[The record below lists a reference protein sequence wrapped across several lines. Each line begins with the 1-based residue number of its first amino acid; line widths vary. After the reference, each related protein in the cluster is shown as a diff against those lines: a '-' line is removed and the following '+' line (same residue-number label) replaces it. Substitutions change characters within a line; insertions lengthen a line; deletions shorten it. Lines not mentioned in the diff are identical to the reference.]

1 MRSSWICATSPGS
14 GAKDGGGRLGPQADV
29 MTSAATT
36 GGARLMNSPRAERC
50 EMRSRGT
57 NVVFAGMARLALI
70 ERMRAKEGRL
80 PWLERHVA
88 RLRASS
94 VALGLP
100 LPPDDLSDLLR
111 SIVAAGD
118 RVVRLEL
125 RDGRPE
131 IATRDVSPWRS
142 PAIVVSDEVHRGY
155 PNKTTQREHFGRAL
169 ANAKRS
175 GADDA
180 LLFTA
185 QGEIAE
191 GTAWSL
197 FWWDGDTLCTPA
209 ADLGILP
216 GIARGR
222 IMELAEVQEVRAP
235 MTALAGR
242 SLFLANAVQGIVEIG
257 TFERNRV

>member
-1 MRSSWICATSPGS
+1 
-14 GAKDGGGRLGPQADV
+14 
-29 MTSAATT
+29 
-36 GGARLMNSPRAERC
+36 
-50 EMRSRGT
+50 
-57 NVVFAGMARLALI
+57 MARAGKSVRSLAGLALI
-70 ERMRAKEGRL
+70 ETIRAREGRL
-80 PWLERHVA
+80 PWLERHLA

-94 VALGLP
+94 AALGLP
-100 LPPDDLSDLLR
+100 PPPDDLSDLLR
-111 SIVAAGD
+111 RIGGSGD

-131 IATRDVSPWRS
+131 ITTRDASPWRS
-142 PAIVVSDEVHRGY
+142 PAIVVSDEVHRSY
-155 PNKTTQREHFGRAL
+155 PNKTTQRGPFGRAL

-191 GTAWSL
+191 GTAWNL

-222 IMELAEVQEVRAP
+222 IMELAEAQEVRAP
-235 MTALAGR
+235 VTGLAGR
-242 SLFLANAVQGIVEIG
+242 SLFLANAVQGIVELG
-257 TFERNRV
+257 AFERNRVPRHPRTAQLSAAFWPD

>member
-1 MRSSWICATSPGS
+1 
-14 GAKDGGGRLGPQADV
+14 
-29 MTSAATT
+29 
-36 GGARLMNSPRAERC
+36 
-50 EMRSRGT
+50 
-57 NVVFAGMARLALI
+57 MARLALI
-70 ERMRAKEGRL
+70 ETMRASEGRL
-80 PWLERHVA
+80 PWLERHLA

-100 LPPDDLSDLLR
+100 PPPDDLSDLLR
-111 SIVAAGD
+111 SIAGSGD

-131 IATRDVSPWRS
+131 ITTRDASSWRS
-142 PAIVVSDEVHRGY
+142 PAIIVSAEVHRGY

-169 ANAKRS
+169 ASAKRT

-191 GTAWSL
+191 GTAWNL
-197 FWWDGDTLCTPA
+197 FWWDGDTLYTPA

-235 MTALAGR
+235 ATALGGGR

-257 TFERNRV
+257 TFGGNRVPRHPRTAQLSAAFWPD

>member
-1 MRSSWICATSPGS
+1 
-14 GAKDGGGRLGPQADV
+14 
-29 MTSAATT
+29 
-36 GGARLMNSPRAERC
+36 
-50 EMRSRGT
+50 
-57 NVVFAGMARLALI
+57 MARLALI
-70 ERMRAKEGRL
+70 ETMRASEGRL
-80 PWLERHVA
+80 PWLERHLA

-100 LPPDDLSDLLR
+100 PPPDDLSDLLR
-111 SIVAAGD
+111 SIAGSGD

-131 IATRDVSPWRS
+131 ITTRDASSWRS
-142 PAIVVSDEVHRGY
+142 PAIIVSAEVHRGY

-169 ANAKRS
+169 ASAKRT

-191 GTAWSL
+191 GTAWNL
-197 FWWDGDTLCTPA
+197 FWWDGDTLYTPA

-235 MTALAGR
+235 ATALGGGR

-257 TFERNRV
+257 TFEGNRVPRHPRTAQLSAAFWPD

>member
-1 MRSSWICATSPGS
+1 
-14 GAKDGGGRLGPQADV
+14 
-29 MTSAATT
+29 
-36 GGARLMNSPRAERC
+36 
-50 EMRSRGT
+50 
-57 NVVFAGMARLALI
+57 MARIALI
-70 ERMRAKEGRL
+70 ETMRASEGRL
-80 PWLERHVA
+80 PWLERHLA

-94 VALGLP
+94 LALGLAP
-100 LPPDDLSDLLR
+100 PPDDLSDLLR
-111 SIVAAGD
+111 SIVGSGD

-125 RDGRPE
+125 RDGHPE
-131 IATRDVSPWRS
+131 ITTRDTSAWRS
-142 PAIVVSDEVHRGY
+142 PAIVVSDEVHRSY

-169 ANAKRS
+169 TNAKRI

-191 GTAWSL
+191 GTAWNL

-235 MTALAGR
+235 GTALAGR
-242 SLFLANAVQGIVEIG
+242 SLYLANAVRSEEHTSELQSRLHLVCRLLLEKKKKKNMNK
-257 TFERNRV
+257 E

>member
-1 MRSSWICATSPGS
+1 
-14 GAKDGGGRLGPQADV
+14 
-29 MTSAATT
+29 
-36 GGARLMNSPRAERC
+36 
-50 EMRSRGT
+50 
-57 NVVFAGMARLALI
+57 MARLALI
-70 ERMRAKEGRL
+70 ETMRASEGRI
-80 PWLERHVA
+80 PWLERHLA

-94 VALGLP
+94 LALGLAP
-100 LPPDDLSDLLR
+100 PPDDLSDLLR
-111 SIVAAGD
+111 SIVGRGGD

-131 IATRDVSPWRS
+131 ITTRDVSSWRL

-169 ANAKRS
+169 ASAKRT

-191 GTAWSL
+191 GTAWNL
-197 FWWDGDTLCTPA
+197 FWWDGDTLYTPA

-235 MTALAGR
+235 ATALEGGR

-257 TFERNRV
+257 TFERSRVRRHPRTAQLSAAFWPD

>member
-1 MRSSWICATSPGS
+1 
-14 GAKDGGGRLGPQADV
+14 
-29 MTSAATT
+29 
-36 GGARLMNSPRAERC
+36 
-50 EMRSRGT
+50 
-57 NVVFAGMARLALI
+57 MARLALI
-70 ERMRAKEGRL
+70 ETMRASEGRL
-80 PWLERHVA
+80 PWLERHLA

-100 LPPDDLSDLLR
+100 PPPDDLSDLLR
-111 SIVAAGD
+111 RIAGSGD

-131 IATRDVSPWRS
+131 ITTRDVSPWRS
-142 PAIVVSDEVHRGY
+142 PAIVVSDEVHRSY

-169 ANAKRS
+169 TNAKRI

-180 LLFTA
+180 LLVTA

-191 GTAWSL
+191 GTAWNL

-235 MTALAGR
+235 VTALAGR

-257 TFERNRV
+257 TFERSRVPRHPRTAQLSAAFWPD

>member
-1 MRSSWICATSPGS
+1 
-14 GAKDGGGRLGPQADV
+14 
-29 MTSAATT
+29 
-36 GGARLMNSPRAERC
+36 
-50 EMRSRGT
+50 
-57 NVVFAGMARLALI
+57 MARLALI
-70 ERMRAKEGRL
+70 ETMRASEGRL
-80 PWLERHVA
+80 PWLERHLA

-100 LPPDDLSDLLR
+100 PPPDDLSDLLR
-111 SIVAAGD
+111 SIAGSGD

-131 IATRDVSPWRS
+131 ITTRDASPWRS
-142 PAIVVSDEVHRGY
+142 PAIIVSAEVHRGY

-169 ANAKRS
+169 ASAKRT

-191 GTAWSL
+191 GTAW
-197 FWWDGDTLCTPA
+197 
-209 ADLGILP
+209 DLGILP

-235 MTALAGR
+235 AAALGGGR

-257 TFERNRV
+257 TFEGNRVPRHPRTAQLSAAFWPD

>member
-1 MRSSWICATSPGS
+1 
-14 GAKDGGGRLGPQADV
+14 
-29 MTSAATT
+29 
-36 GGARLMNSPRAERC
+36 
-50 EMRSRGT
+50 
-57 NVVFAGMARLALI
+57 MARLALI
-70 ERMRAKEGRL
+70 ETMRASEGRL
-80 PWLERHVA
+80 PWLERHLA

-100 LPPDDLSDLLR
+100 PPPDDLSDLLR
-111 SIVAAGD
+111 SIAGSGD

-131 IATRDVSPWRS
+131 ITTRDASSWRS
-142 PAIVVSDEVHRGY
+142 PTIVVSDEVHRGY

-169 ANAKRS
+169 ASAKRT

-191 GTAWSL
+191 GTAWNL
-197 FWWDGDTLCTPA
+197 FWWDGDILCTPA
-209 ADLGILP
+209 VELGILP

-235 MTALAGR
+235 ATALGGGR

-257 TFERNRV
+257 TFGGNRVPRHPRTAQLSAAFWPD

>member
-1 MRSSWICATSPGS
+1 
-14 GAKDGGGRLGPQADV
+14 
-29 MTSAATT
+29 
-36 GGARLMNSPRAERC
+36 
-50 EMRSRGT
+50 
-57 NVVFAGMARLALI
+57 MARLALI
-70 ERMRAKEGRL
+70 ETMRASEGRL
-80 PWLERHVA
+80 PWLERHLA

-100 LPPDDLSDLLR
+100 PPPDDLSDLLR
-111 SIVAAGD
+111 SIAGSGD

-131 IATRDVSPWRS
+131 ITTRDASSWRS
-142 PAIVVSDEVHRGY
+142 PAIIVSAEVHRGY

-169 ANAKRS
+169 ASAKRT

-191 GTAWSL
+191 GTAWNL

-209 ADLGILP
+209 AELGILP

-222 IMELAEVQEVRAP
+222 IIELAEVQEVRAP
-235 MTALAGR
+235 ATALGGGR

-257 TFERNRV
+257 RFERNRVPRHPRTAQLSAAFWPD

>member
-1 MRSSWICATSPGS
+1 
-14 GAKDGGGRLGPQADV
+14 
-29 MTSAATT
+29 
-36 GGARLMNSPRAERC
+36 
-50 EMRSRGT
+50 
-57 NVVFAGMARLALI
+57 MARLALI
-70 ERMRAKEGRL
+70 ETMRASEGRI
-80 PWLERHVA
+80 PWLERHLA

-94 VALGLP
+94 AALELP
-100 LPPDDLSDLLR
+100 PPPDDLSDLLR
-111 SIVAAGD
+111 SIAGSGD

-131 IATRDVSPWRS
+131 ITTRDASSWRS
-142 PAIVVSDEVHRGY
+142 PAIIVSAEVHRGY

-169 ANAKRS
+169 ASAKRT

-191 GTAWSL
+191 GTAWNL

-209 ADLGILP
+209 AELGILP

-222 IMELAEVQEVRAP
+222 IIELAEVQEVRAP
-235 MTALAGR
+235 ATALGGGR

-257 TFERNRV
+257 TFEGNRVPRHPRTAQLSAAFWPD